1 MDYRKGMLSRFIKRR
16 KTIYI
21 PDIFIQTLLTTL
33 IDENPIQVLKR
44 VVVQYG
50 CTFGM
55 MMGSHKILLQNT
67 GGSLYIFPVYPL
79 VSSIV
84 VARRRRTS

>member
-50 CTFGM
+50 CTFG
-55 MMGSHKILLQNT
+55 IL
-67 GGSLYIFPVYPL
+67 
-79 VSSIV
+79 
-84 VARRRRTS
+84 R